1 MRVLL
6 PPAAPWPARCPG
18 RPAAKL
24 DPKRR
29 IVTLPLPMPR
39 GLNPQ
44 GFADLIA
51 AYQAA
56 AHARRLLSGTASSAT
71 EPA

>member
-6 PPAAPWPARCPG
+6 PPAVPWPARRPG

-29 IVTLPLPMPR
+29 IVTLPLPMLR

-51 AYQAA
+51 TYQVAA
-56 AHARRLLSGTASSAT
+56 QARSILDAAT
-71 EPA
+71 VPVAEPA